1 MSTETSL
8 HELQT
13 HCLVRI
19 VDDDAGVRD
28 SYRFFL
34 EGEGWMTKC
43 FESAEAF
50 LKDDNP
56 DIPGCLVLD
65 VRMNGMSGPELH
77 NLLIHAH
84 STHGIVF
91 VSAHGTIADAVRAV
105 KHGAVDFLT
114 KPVDE
119 NVLIETVASAAEKS
133 WRATRQNEHMLA
145 FNTLTAREREVV
157 MAVARGRLNK
167 QIAGDL
173 NISERTVQV
182 HRANA
187 QHKIGVKTS
196 AELVKFIVELGVLKQ

>member
-1 MSTETSL
+1 MSTETLL

-13 HCLVRI
+13 RCLVRI

-28 SYRFFL
+28 SYRFLL

-43 FESAEAF
+43 FESAESF

-105 KHGAVDFLT
+105 KHGAVDFLS

-119 NVLIETVASAAEKS
+119 EVLIKTVASAADKS
-133 WRATRQNEHMLA
+133 WRSAQRCERQRA
-145 FNTLTAREREVV
+145 FERLTDREREVV
-157 MAVARGRLNK
+157 TAVARGRLNK

-196 AELVKFIVELGVLKQ
+196 AELVKFIVELGEA